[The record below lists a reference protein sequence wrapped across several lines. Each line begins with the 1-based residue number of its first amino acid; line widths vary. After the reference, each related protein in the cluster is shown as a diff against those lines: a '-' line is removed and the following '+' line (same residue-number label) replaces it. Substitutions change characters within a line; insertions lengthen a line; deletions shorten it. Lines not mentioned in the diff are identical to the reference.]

1 MTNILLH
8 YFKFW
13 FDQLNGY
20 S

>member
-13 FDQLNGY
+13 FDQLNGN